1 MPPTLPVAFGIR
13 DAGLSMTAGAH
24 EWLSTRPIA
33 RAATVAA
40 SALLTDVAALALVA
54 AALLGTRV
62 RPVLAVGIALIARA
76 VTAAVTALPPP
87 PGGLWLTPQWHTVL
101 PSLAQAVLVSGA
113 SGPHVQFFSGAAA
126 LGAIAACEVIAMT
139 ARIRHR
145 PTAALIIASVVAAL
159 TLNCTALLALRVH
172 WSADI
177 LAGLL
182 VGRYAHLAAQTY
194 TPFFDSA
201 LP

>member
-1 MPPTLPVAFGIR
+1 M
-13 DAGLSMTAGAH
+13 
-24 EWLSTRPIA
+24 
-33 RAATVAA
+33 
-40 SALLTDVAALALVA
+40 
-54 AALLGTRV
+54 

-87 PGGLWLTPQWHTVL
+87 PGGLWITPKWHTIL
-101 PSLAQAVLVSGA
+101 PALAQATLVSGA
-113 SGPHVQFFSGAAA
+113 SGPQIQFFSGAAA
-126 LGAIAACEVIAMT
+126 LGAIAACEVITMT
-139 ARIRHR
+139 ARMRHR
-145 PTAALIIASVVAAL
+145 PTAALVIAAVGAAL
-159 TLNCTALLALRVH
+159 TLHCAALLALRVH